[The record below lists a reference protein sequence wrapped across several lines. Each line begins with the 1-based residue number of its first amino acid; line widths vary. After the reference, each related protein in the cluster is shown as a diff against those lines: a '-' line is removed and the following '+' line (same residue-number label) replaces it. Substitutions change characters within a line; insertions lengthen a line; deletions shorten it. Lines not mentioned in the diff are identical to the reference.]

1 MRKLR
6 KPLIGA
12 LALCLALLVAEWIL
26 QRHWPVLRTNYRMD
40 TELLHTTVPGSRRI
54 QAMPE
59 SAGGGRHLIRINSA
73 GFRGPELDSP
83 RTRPRILVIGDSLV
97 MAGNVAEAD
106 TFPVRLAAHLD
117 DAYEVVNGGLESYGP
132 DQSLLK
138 LERDMPALQPDLVVL
153 VLCATNDLGDLLRNK
168 LFRLGEDDSLV
179 KNTSPHA
186 FDERVTA
193 IFVHNH
199 EQAQRPALVRAWI
212 QARNSRATREREREA
227 GGTEP
232 GDSMPVY
239 LQALE
244 WLYQN
249 TVVERDP
256 VIYDLQ
262 QDIYDADVAIRP
274 NAISSIY
281 KRRLL
286 TAILVRMS
294 EATDAAAAPLVA
306 LIVPSA
312 VDLDPNFRIRVDTAR
327 YPDYDPRALDAAM
340 SAALTEAEIAHLDLQ
355 QLFETNQPQNLFV
368 GWEDIHWNEAGIE
381 LAAAGFADWLREG
394 DSLPR

>member
-12 LALCLALLVAEWIL
+12 LALLLALLCAEWIL
-26 QRHWPVLRTNYRMD
+26 QRYWPVLSTNYRMD
-40 TELLHTTVPGSRRI
+40 LELLHTTVPGSRRI

-59 SAGGGRHLIRINSA
+59 RAGGGRHLIRINSA

-97 MAGNVAEAD
+97 LAGNVAEAD
-106 TFPVRLAAHLD
+106 TFPARLAAHLD
-117 DAYEVVNGGLESYGP
+117 DAYEVVNSGCESYGP

-138 LERDMPALQPDLVVL
+138 LERDLPALQPDLIVL

-168 LFRLGEDDSLV
+168 LFRLDDKGFLLQ
-179 KNTSPHA
+179 TRAPHA

-193 IFVHNH
+193 TFIRNH
-199 EQAQRPALVRAWI
+199 ELARRPALVRAWI
-212 QARNSRATREREREA
+212 HARNSRAARAAEREA
-227 GGTEP
+227 RGTEP
-232 GDSMPVY
+232 GDSMPEY
-239 LQALE
+239 LYALE
-244 WLYQN
+244 DLYQN

-262 QDIYDADVAIRP
+262 QDIYDADVAMRP
-274 NAISSIY
+274 SAISSIY
-281 KRRLL
+281 KQRLL
-286 TAILVRMS
+286 SAILVRMS
-294 EATDAAAAPLVA
+294 KFSDDAAVPLVA

-312 VDLDPNFRIRVDTAR
+312 VDLDPNFRIRVDSAR

-340 SAALTEAEIAHLDLQ
+340 SASLTAAEIAHLDLQ
-355 QLFETNQPQNLFV
+355 ELFEANRPEDLFV
-368 GWEDIHWNEAGIE
+368 GWDDIHWNEAGIE
-381 LAAAGFADWLREG
+381 LAAAGFAAWLREG
-394 DSLPR
+394 DTLPR